1 MNKKQK
7 SAHYIIAAVASLLL
21 IIFETALYLKFGE
34 IRLTMPGKLR
44 TISICAVPAIIL
56 ISFIT
61 DIAVQKIL
69 KRK

>member
-44 TISICAVPAIIL
+44 TISISAVPIILL
-56 ISFIT
+56 ISFLT
-61 DIAVQKIL
+61 DIIVSGIL
-69 KRK
+69 KKK